1 MPDDAADEIDEV
13 DPELHELVAL
23 LRHLTAGT
31 GGVCDA
37 QPKLVHEY
45 VDGAGPHDQQLACGD
60 PATARAADLHPV
72 AQLRDRVLDLTA
84 SRRALDVLV
93 AVPRWSTQ
101 VGHGEAGIVPS
112 RAAHASN
119 DLGLNHNTPR
129 LPPGGGRLATFAVDE
144 LSSAVC
150 PRCAPAPVAW
160 RPRRTAPA
168 LRLQDA
174 AAEHDP
180 PLVPPVHAAAF
191 PTPRATILFAP
202 TGTVPEAVL
211 GRTCHR
217 PCPCPRVPAPIDA
230 PTRGH

>member
-93 AVPRWSTQ
+93 AVPRRSTQ

-144 LSSAVC
+144 LSSAVA
-150 PRCAPAPVAW
+150 RAA
-160 RPRRTAPA
+160 RPHPSHGGLGALHQPCVYRMPPQNTTHRLYPLSTLRRSRRPGLQYCSHQRARSQRPSSDA
-168 LRLQDA
+168 RVIAHARVREYLLR
-174 AAEHDP
+174 
-180 PLVPPVHAAAF
+180 
-191 PTPRATILFAP
+191 
-202 TGTVPEAVL
+202 
-211 GRTCHR
+211 
-217 PCPCPRVPAPIDA
+217 
-230 PTRGH
+230 